1 MKVQDPYKILKMEFL
16 GVKDVITQYSSDGLI
31 GNYIQVLEDALNL
44 DSFDEVLYSLEHIC
58 NWYKENIS
66 RIMSNEWV
74 FNKDEHK
81 KAKNLLEVLNEQL
94 KNYNFSDLSTTK
106 NKTKKMG
113 NKIFIVHGH
122 DEEAKITIARMIEQL
137 GFESIILHE
146 QADDGNTIIEKLE
159 SYISQ
164 ASYAIVLYTECDI
177 ARTKG
182 KSEEENKFRV
192 RQNVVFEHGL
202 FIGNLGRKNVCALV
216 KGNVEIPSDING
228 IVYISMDSAGA
239 WKLQLCKNMKSAGID
254 VDLNK
259 LV

>member
-1 MKVQDPYKILKMEFL
+1 M
-16 GVKDVITQYSSDGLI
+16 
-31 GNYIQVLEDALNL
+31 
-44 DSFDEVLYSLEHIC
+44 
-58 NWYKENIS
+58 
-66 RIMSNEWV
+66 
-74 FNKDEHK
+74 
-81 KAKNLLEVLNEQL
+81 KNLLEVLNEQL
-94 KNYNFSDLSTTK
+94 KNYSFSDLSNTK
-106 NKTKKMG
+106 QKTKKMG

-159 SYISQ
+159 SYTSQ

-182 KSEEENKFRV
+182 KSEEENRFRA